1 MTDSYSV
8 RIKKSVEKELRV
20 LPKKDLKQV
29 VSRIRDLADKPRR
42 VGCEKLSGD
51 DRYRVRRGDDRIVY
65 VIDDD
70 RRIVEV
76 VKVGHRKE
84 VYRS

>member
-29 VSRIRDLADKPRR
+29 ISRIRDLADKPRH

-84 VYRS
+84 VYWS